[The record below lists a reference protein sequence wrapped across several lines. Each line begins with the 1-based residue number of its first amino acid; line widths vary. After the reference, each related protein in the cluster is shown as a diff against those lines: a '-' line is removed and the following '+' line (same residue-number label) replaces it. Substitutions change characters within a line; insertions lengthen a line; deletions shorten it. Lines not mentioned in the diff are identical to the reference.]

1 MKPEVKQKLIDFLNE
16 RIIIDEFGN
25 SAGIKICC
33 WNNFHPHTD
42 HYSVDAIVSEL
53 YMKEHGLDWEKDEW
67 KHYERNGSRFL
78 CMGHSH
84 GMPREVMA
92 WAGIGFIDHLF
103 YGISEKQKEV
113 LFERIN
119 AL

>member
-1 MKPEVKQKLIDFLNE
+1 MKPQVKQKLIDFLNT
-16 RIIIDEFGN
+16 RIVIDESGN
-25 SAGIKICC
+25 STGIKLC
-33 WNNFHPHTD
+33 WGNSFHPD
-42 HYSVDAIVSEL
+42 NEHYSVDAIISEL
-53 YMKEHGLDWEKDEW
+53 YMKEHGLNWEVDKW

-103 YGISEKQKEV
+103 YGISEKQKE
-113 LFERIN
+113 LLLEKIN